1 MVMENRVPTYS
12 TLVDFMGVEHLNI
25 QHRDFIQAYFPCG
38 KIRRNPRSD
47 ILAIAGVSDLFPT
60 FAFPLQPKFKIIG
73 EQHIGMWCIPTFLGI
88 FCGGCGDAL
97 FYTMHF
103 FSGAGRANHR
113 LEQRLGLSCIAVS
126 GQPRTQRFAVSF
138 SFFIRGQIQ
147 NHIIESVFLRKIA
160 CNFRFHCVAPFRL
173 SNGIDGIY
181 MIADICLLLHTVGCR
196 IDSVAIFGCFVLQ
209 KANYVYLGDAVTAP
223 NAKCL
228 DFPCIQHTICR
239 FLTHGPRTA
248 QHLAKLW
255 YVHYIG
261 VFSENFSLSKWF
273 SHNRQ
278 LLSKIIADLIPQAWR
293 SPVEN
298 K

>member
-1 MVMENRVPTYS
+1 MTWPFENDTS
-12 TLVDFMGVEHLNI
+12 
-25 QHRDFIQAYFPCG
+25 
-38 KIRRNPRSD
+38 
-47 ILAIAGVSDLFPT
+47 AIT
-60 FAFPLQPKFKIIG
+60 K
-73 EQHIGMWCIPTFLGI
+73 
-88 FCGGCGDAL
+88 
-97 FYTMHF
+97 
-103 FSGAGRANHR
+103 
-113 LEQRLGLSCIAVS
+113 
-126 GQPRTQRFAVSF
+126 
-138 SFFIRGQIQ
+138 
-147 NHIIESVFLRKIA
+147 KIA
-160 CNFRFHCVAPFRL
+160 KN
-173 SNGIDGIY
+173 D
-181 MIADICLLLHTVGCR
+181 MIADMRFLLHAVDCR

-209 KANYVYLGDAVTAP
+209 KANYVYLGDAVTASD
-223 NAKCL
+223 AKCL

-255 YVHYIG
+255 YIHYIG